1 MDLSGSRQDSVVGSC
16 ERGHESL
23 GYVIDGEFLEYLTL
37 SMTIRPTS
45 EVGLWFLELPF
56 RLTSK
61 VM

>member
-1 MDLSGSRQDSVVGSC
+1 MDSSGSRQDSVVGSC

-37 SMTIRPTS
+37 SVTITS